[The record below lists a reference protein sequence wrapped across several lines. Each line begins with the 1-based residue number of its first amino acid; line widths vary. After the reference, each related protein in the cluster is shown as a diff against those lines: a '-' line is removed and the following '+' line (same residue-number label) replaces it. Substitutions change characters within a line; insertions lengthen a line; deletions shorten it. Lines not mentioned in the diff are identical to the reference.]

1 MLIQPNNKNVPA
13 VNATLLRVQKAHPT
27 SMTGVE

>member
-1 MLIQPNNKNVPA
+1 MLMQLNSRNVPA
-13 VNATLLRVQKAHPT
+13 VNATQLRVQKAHPT